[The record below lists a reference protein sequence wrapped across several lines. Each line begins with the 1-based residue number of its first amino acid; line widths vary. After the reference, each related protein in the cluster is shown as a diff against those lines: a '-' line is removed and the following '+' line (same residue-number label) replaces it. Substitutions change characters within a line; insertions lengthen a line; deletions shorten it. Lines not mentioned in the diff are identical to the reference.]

1 MTRGRLGDGAIGV
14 MCKLVTAKNTVFAL
28 RLQDT
33 GSPSIEAGSQDP
45 DVGIVDR
52 DPDAPQFQTLLAIAT
67 KAQ

>member
-1 MTRGRLGDGAIGV
+1 